1 MFRLTVTEESMY
13 LLRSCFADFSLAKSS
28 CSKQF
33 FIHFMVV
40 FSIILHLR
48 QPFTNH
54 MIARFEILCGKGN
67 LWLGVTDYVLAE
79 LITIQRR

>member
-1 MFRLTVTEESMY
+1 MY
-13 LLRSCFADFSLAKSS
+13 LLRSCLADFSLAKSS

-54 MIARFEILCGKGN
+54 MIARFEILRGKGN
-67 LWLGVTDYVLAE
+67 LWLGVTDYLLAE
-79 LITIQRR
+79 LITDTKEIK